1 MNKDLLSYSILL
13 LGSLFFLSMT
23 LNMPVTSVTVINSA
37 LFPRLV
43 LYGLIFLSGLGMY
56 NALRRKKAE
65 SAGKIRAP
73 LYLCCACLLVFI
85 WVGPYLA
92 ACRRAFYIERKR
104 EALMDEDVIPDDFG
118 RKVKPEKVEKSAKA
132 EEKAE

>member
-1 MNKDLLSYSILL
+1 MLL
-13 LGSLFFLSMT
+13 LPLILQHQILRF
-23 LNMPVTSVTVINSA
+23 A
-37 LFPRLV
+37 LLGVVAANQLV
-43 LYGLIFLSGLGMY
+43 WVY
-56 NALRRKKAE
+56 
-65 SAGKIRAP
+65 
-73 LYLCCACLLVFI
+73 
-85 WVGPYLA
+85 VGPYRG

>member
-1 MNKDLLSYSILL
+1 MLTAGGTRRALLI
-13 LGSLFFLSMT
+13 
-23 LNMPVTSVTVINSA
+23 A
-37 LFPRLV
+37 
-43 LYGLIFLSGLGMY
+43 
-56 NALRRKKAE
+56 AA
-65 SAGKIRAP
+65 
-73 LYLCCACLLVFI
+73 ACLLVFV